1 MNFVSSNKEGSTSK
15 SPHVRTIREF
25 VREITL
31 DAETNIVVT
40 ELACLEP
47 GCPPIETA
55 IVIMGKNPATYKIEK
70 EMKDVNLEDVRRVL
84 LTGNDHSH

>member
-1 MNFVSSNKEGSTSK
+1 MNFVSSNKEGSSSK
-15 SPHVRTIREF
+15 SPHVRKIREF

-55 IVIMGKNPATYKIEK
+55 IVIMGKKPVTYKIEK

-84 LTGNDHSH
+84 SSGNDHSH

>member
-1 MNFVSSNKEGSTSK
+1 MNFVSSNKEGSSSK
-15 SPHVRTIREF
+15 SPHVRKIREF

-55 IVIMGKNPATYKIEK
+55 IVIMGKKSATYKIEK

-84 LTGNDHSH
+84 SSGNDHNH

>member
-1 MNFVSSNKEGSTSK
+1 MNFVSSNKEGSSSK
-15 SPHVRTIREF
+15 SPHVRKIREF

-55 IVIMGKNPATYKIEK
+55 IVIMGKKSATYKIEK

-84 LTGNDHSH
+84 SSGNDHSH

>member
-1 MNFVSSNKEGSTSK
+1 MNFVSSNKQGSSSK
-15 SPHVRTIREF
+15 SPHVRKIREF

-55 IVIMGKNPATYKIEK
+55 IVIMGKKSATYKIEK

-84 LTGNDHSH
+84 SSGNDHNH

>member
-1 MNFVSSNKEGSTSK
+1 MNFVSSNKEGSSSK
-15 SPHVRTIREF
+15 SPHVRRIREF

-55 IVIMGKNPATYKIEK
+55 IVIMGKKPETYKIEK

-84 LTGNDHSH
+84 SSGNDHSH